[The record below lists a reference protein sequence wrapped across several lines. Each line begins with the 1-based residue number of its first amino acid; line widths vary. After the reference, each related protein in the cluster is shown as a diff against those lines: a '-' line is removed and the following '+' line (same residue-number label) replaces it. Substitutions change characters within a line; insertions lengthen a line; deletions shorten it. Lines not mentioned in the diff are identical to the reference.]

1 MPRSAAPC
9 AGTLSR
15 LRLGRARSAVD
26 QEHRGELRRLGGARC
41 RLVLP
46 VLGLARLD
54 QAVDAARAH
63 DARERLAVGEHQ
75 AHTGDLDV
83 VNLPAR
89 RAVGHVVVDGER
101 LDAGAAHCRAHGHL
115 GLAGGGAQRLV
126 IDRLAAELEQRL
138 RVRAHQQRLELR
150 HERELLRG
158 GGEAPVA
165 REGDARHVLE
175 IEHRHDAALQQA
187 VELARAAG
195 ARVLVEDSHHLDGK
209 HAHHRV
215 GAHRRRGEELRAHA
229 QGSEGEKRTQCGQK
243 LTHPP
248 DFPRAAGRLP
258 YANAQRLRCAV
269 LRLLVLL
276 LTAFASG
283 WAMAQSYSGT
293 FTTTNQQ
300 GGTVTLVL
308 KQDAQSQVKGTLT
321 GNDTTFQVAAQA
333 TPQGLMGTVS
343 GQAGSLYLMA
353 QYEGANLIVILA
365 EPGPTGQPNL
375 QAARRLVFAKASASG
390 KAPAPAGGKDGEIS
404 QFLTRNAWCG
414 FTYNQQSGTSS
425 TERVLFHGNGSAD
438 GANWT
443 PQPLQVTQDGK
454 EYMVC
459 N

>member
-1 MPRSAAPC
+1 M
-9 AGTLSR
+9 
-15 LRLGRARSAVD
+15 
-26 QEHRGELRRLGGARC
+26 
-41 RLVLP
+41 
-46 VLGLARLD
+46 
-54 QAVDAARAH
+54 
-63 DARERLAVGEHQ
+63 
-75 AHTGDLDV
+75 
-83 VNLPAR
+83 
-89 RAVGHVVVDGER
+89 
-101 LDAGAAHCRAHGHL
+101 
-115 GLAGGGAQRLV
+115 
-126 IDRLAAELEQRL
+126 
-138 RVRAHQQRLELR
+138 
-150 HERELLRG
+150 
-158 GGEAPVA
+158 
-165 REGDARHVLE
+165 
-175 IEHRHDAALQQA
+175 
-187 VELARAAG
+187 
-195 ARVLVEDSHHLDGK
+195 
-209 HAHHRV
+209 
-215 GAHRRRGEELRAHA
+215 
-229 QGSEGEKRTQCGQK
+229 
-243 LTHPP
+243 
-248 DFPRAAGRLP
+248 
-258 YANAQRLRCAV
+258 

-414 FTYNQQSGTSS
+414 FTYNQHTGTST
-425 TERVLFHGNGSAD
+425 TERVVFYGNGTVARSSGAQTYNSGAAGSVAGQYGSGNQGRWKVAD
-438 GANWT
+438 GMLHLSPDGTNWT
-443 PQPLQVTQDGK
+443 PQPLQVTQNSSGSPIIKSNGK